1 MHVRR
6 SFLAGSLALILAFLP
21 AIATPVLAQSGNP
34 HTSSVT
40 VPITQAIAGV
50 GNFTGQFAVSSV
62 KVVNGEL
69 QALGTLTGRITDPT
83 TGALIGTVA
92 TSAAAPVAAAG
103 SCSILHLT
111 LGPLDLNLLGLMV
124 HLDQVVLDITAQS
137 GAGNLL
143 GNLLCSVANLLN
155 GGGTLSQIAGLLN
168 QILAA
173 L

>member
-6 SFLAGSLALILAFLP
+6 SILAGALALIVSLLP
-21 AIATPVLAQSGNP
+21 AIATPVIAQTGNP
-34 HTSSVT
+34 HTSAVA
-40 VPITQAIAGV
+40 VPITQPIAGL
-50 GNFTGQFAVSSV
+50 GTFTGQFVVNSV
-62 KVVNGEL
+62 KVVNGQL
-69 QALGTLTGRITDPT
+69 QALGTVTGRITDPT
-83 TGALIGTVA
+83 TGALLGTVA
-92 TSAAAPVAAAG
+92 TSAVAPVAAAG